1 MKLKELKIHNIASIA
16 DATIDFDGGLLRD
29 EALFLICGET
39 GSGKTTIL
47 DSICLV
53 LYNKTPRLS
62 QATARES
69 YLDVNGD
76 PLSLS
81 NPVQY
86 LRKGSWEASLSLGFE
101 AQGKEWEA
109 HWSTHRANKKADG
122 KFQSV
127 VWEVLDRSSG
137 LTSKGSS
144 IESII
149 GLSFDEFRRTT
160 MLAQGEFTAFLKS
173 RDEEKSAILEKIAGT
188 GIYRQIGREIG
199 ERYRQ
204 SNMYCQTLQE
214 AVKGFKD
221 GLLDEDKVRQIEER
235 ILECRSAVLALE
247 KEHKELDAAE
257 KAFVEIE
264 RNRAEGIRQHDK
276 LTKAMSECVRLKGG
290 IAYAEQALLAE
301 EESVA
306 ALGGFIRECAP
317 HVEMY
322 ARSVLLVSQLK
333 GISADQSAVSDLDKE
348 IGQYRTTVLSIEK
361 EIADIRNEISLRE
374 GEIHKAEA
382 DVAGIREELAAM
394 DPDGLR
400 RRKSA
405 LETMARLKADMAE
418 KEEACMAAGDERNR
432 YQSKNDAL
440 AREAEETSRILEA
453 TALIYSRMKESNE
466 QWAKDARAGLQVGC
480 ECPVCGQV
488 IADQEY
494 LDSISDEHFESV
506 LKPVAE
512 QMEIHR
518 QLAEKAGKALSE
530 NQAHV
535 KMLQEIL
542 NIRSQ
547 ELDSARKALE
557 EASAEYGDIVYTE
570 EEYSGICRVLD
581 KADGLIKVLDAKN
594 EAVASMNKALSAVR
608 DRAAALALRLERT
621 AGLMKTAEQL
631 KMAACERIE
640 TSYASVRA
648 GITLEAWE
656 DEWNADREGFCGRL
670 QTEADRYAMAVREHG
685 VKEARVVKIREGLN
699 NIQLIYSDIVSLL
712 PALVESGSGD
722 AVRIERLEN
731 SLAEVKADVITA
743 LSLLK
748 TSQDNIAA
756 CLEKVE
762 GLDRVAVSD
771 RMSAIGAEITRLN
784 QESGACARTLEIN
797 KEALKKIGDGISA
810 LEKAAIERD
819 QWKALNDVFGKR
831 DGEYFQKIAQG
842 FIMNDILSRAN
853 HHLKEM
859 TRRYR
864 LEAQQGSLNIV
875 IRDMEQGGVPRSTS
889 TISGGESF
897 IISLA
902 LALGLSSLGN
912 GDISADIL
920 FIDEGFGSLSDDYLN
935 TVVETLQKLHE
946 RSGRKV
952 GIISHIGHLRNR
964 IATRISVSKINQTT
978 SKVEILG

>member
-62 QATARES
+62 QAARES

-76 PLSLS
+76 QLSLS

-86 LRKGSWEASLSLGFE
+86 LRKGSWEASLSLSFE
-101 AQGKEWEA
+101 AQGKDWEA

-127 VWEVLDRSSG
+127 VWEVQDKSSG
-137 LTSKGSS
+137 LTSKGTH

-173 RDEEKSAILEKIAGT
+173 RDEDKSVILEKITGT
-188 GIYRQIGREIG
+188 GVYKEIGREIG

-204 SNMYCQTLQE
+204 SNMQCQTLQDTM
-214 AVKGFKD
+214 KGLQE
-221 GLLDEDKVRQIEER
+221 GLLGEEQIRQIEER
-235 ILECRSAVLALE
+235 IIECRTLVLKLE
-247 KEHKELDAAE
+247 GERKELEAVE
-257 KAFVEIE
+257 KAFIDIE
-264 RNRAEGIRQHDK
+264 HNRAEEARQK
-276 LTKAMSECVRLKGG
+276 ANLTKAAEECARLKGG
-290 IAYAEQALLAE
+290 IAYAEKALLRE

-306 ALGGFIRECAP
+306 ALNGFIRGCAA
-317 HVEMY
+317 HVGMY
-322 ARSVLLVSQLK
+322 AKSVLLVSQLK
-333 GISADQSAVSDLDKE
+333 GISADQSTVSEIEKE
-348 IGQYRTTVLSIEK
+348 IRQYRTAVLSIEK
-361 EIADIRNEISLRE
+361 DISEIRNEINLRE
-374 GEIHKAEA
+374 EEVHEVEA
-382 DVAGIREELAAM
+382 AIAGIREELAAL
-394 DPDGLR
+394 DPDELR

-405 LETMARLKADMAE
+405 IETMARLTADMAE
-418 KEEACMAAGDERNR
+418 KENACIAAEDEKNR
-432 YQSKNDAL
+432 CQSQNDAL
-440 AREAEETSRILEA
+440 VREAEETSRMFEA
-453 TALIYSRMKESNE
+453 TSLMYSKMKESNE

-480 ECPVCGQV
+480 ECPVCGQI
-488 IADQEY
+488 IATQEY
-494 LDSISDEHFESV
+494 LDGISDEHFESV
-506 LKPVAE
+506 LRPVSE
-512 QMEIHR
+512 QLENHR
-518 QLAEKAGKALSE
+518 QLAEKAGKTLTE
-530 NQAHV
+530 NKAHV
-535 KMLQEIL
+535 KMLQGIL
-542 NIRSQ
+542 DIRTQ
-547 ELDSARKALE
+547 ELDSARKAME
-557 EASAEYGDIVYTE
+557 AASAEYGDIVYTD
-570 EEYSGICRVLD
+570 EEYAAICRVLE
-581 KADGLIKVLDAKN
+581 KADSLRKELDKKN
-594 EAVASMNKALSAVR
+594 EVLSSMNKALSAVR
-608 DRAAALALRLERT
+608 DRLAASALQMERT
-621 AGLMKTAEQL
+621 EGRIKTAEQL
-631 KMAACERIE
+631 KAAACERIE
-640 TSYASVRA
+640 ASFASVRA

-656 DEWNADREGFCGRL
+656 DEWNADREGFCNRL
-670 QTEADRYAMAVREHG
+670 QADADKYNKAVQEHG
-685 VKEARVVKIREGLN
+685 AKEARVVKIREGLD
-699 NIQLIYSDIVSLL
+699 NIKLIYSDIVSLM
-712 PALVESGSGD
+712 PALDVTASGEV
-722 AVRIERLEN
+722 VRIERLEAR
-731 SLAEVKADVITA
+731 LAEVKADLITA
-743 LSLLK
+743 LSLLE
-748 TSQDNIAA
+748 TSQVNISSG
-756 CLEKVE
+756 LKKVE
-762 GLDRVAVSD
+762 GLDRAAVSD
-771 RMSAIGAEITRLN
+771 RIVDIGKKITELN
-784 QESGACARTLEIN
+784 QESGACSKTLEIN
-797 KEALKKIGDGISA
+797 TEALKRIGDGLTA
-810 LEKAAIERD
+810 LEKAVLERD

-952 GIISHIGHLRNR
+952 GIISHIGQLRNR
-964 IATRISVSKINQTT
+964 IATKISVSKINQTT
-978 SKVEILG
+978 SKVEIVG

>member
-62 QATARES
+62 QAARES

-127 VWEVLDRSSG
+127 VWEVLDKSSG
-137 LTSKGSS
+137 LTSKGSH

-173 RDEEKSAILEKIAGT
+173 KDDEKSAILEKITGT
-188 GIYRQIGREIG
+188 GVYKEIGREIG

-204 SNMYCQTLQE
+204 SNMRCQTLQE
-214 AVKGFKD
+214 TVKGIQD
-221 GLLDEDKVRQIEER
+221 GLLDEEQIRQIEER
-235 ILECRSAVLALE
+235 INECRSAVLKLE
-247 KEHKELDAAE
+247 EERKELEASE
-257 KAFVEIE
+257 KVFIEIE
-264 RNRAEGIRQHDK
+264 RNRAEENVQQNN
-276 LTKAMSECVRLKGG
+276 LSKAAKECVRLKGG
-290 IAYAEQALLAE
+290 IAYAEKALLRE

-306 ALGGFIRECAP
+306 ALNGFIRGCAP
-317 HVEMY
+317 HVGMY

-333 GISADQSAVSDLDKE
+333 GISADQASVVENDKE
-348 IGQYRTTVLSIEK
+348 IRQYRASVQAMEK
-361 EIADIRNEISLRE
+361 DISAITNEMGLKE
-374 GEIHKAEA
+374 GEIHKVEA
-382 DVAGIREELAAM
+382 DIAGIREQLAAM
-394 DPDGLR
+394 DPDELR

-405 LETMARLKADMAE
+405 IETMARLTADMAE
-418 KEEACMAAGDERNR
+418 KEKACVAAEDEKNR
-432 YQSKNDAL
+432 HHAETETL
-440 AREAEETSRILEA
+440 AREAEEASRMFEA
-453 TALIYSRMKESNE
+453 TSLIYSRVKESNE
-466 QWAKDARAGLQVGC
+466 QWAKDARAGLLVGS

-488 IADQEY
+488 IATQEY

-512 QMEIHR
+512 QLEIHR
-518 QLAEKAGKALSE
+518 QQAEKAGKALAE

-535 KMLQEIL
+535 KMLQGIL
-542 NIRSQ
+542 DIRVR
-547 ELDSARKALE
+547 ELDSARKAMAD
-557 EASAEYGDIVYTE
+557 ASAEYGDIVYTE
-570 EEYSGICRVLD
+570 EKYSEICRILE
-581 KADGLIKVLDAKN
+581 KADSLIKELNDKN
-594 EAVASMNKALSAVR
+594 EILSSMNKALSAVR
-608 DRAAALALRLERT
+608 ERSAASALQMERT
-621 AGLMKTAEQL
+621 VGRIKTAEQL
-631 KMAACERIE
+631 KTAACERIE
-640 TSYASVRA
+640 ASFASVRA
-648 GITLEAWE
+648 GITIEAWE
-656 DEWNADREGFCGRL
+656 DEWNADREGFCARL
-670 QTEADRYAMAVREHG
+670 QAEADKYNKAVQEHG
-685 VKEARVVKIREGLN
+685 AKEARVVKIREGLD
-699 NIQLIYSDIVSLL
+699 NIKLIYSDIVSLM
-712 PALVESGSGD
+712 PALEVTSAGEV
-722 AVRIERLEN
+722 VRIERLETR
-731 SLAEVKADVITA
+731 LAEVKTELITA

-748 TSQDNIAA
+748 TAQENISAG
-756 CLEKVE
+756 LKKVE
-762 GLDRVAVSD
+762 GRDRAAVSD
-771 RMSAIGAEITRLN
+771 RISAVGMEVTRLN
-784 QESGACARTLEIN
+784 QESGACSKTLELN
-797 KEALKKIGDGISA
+797 EEALKKIGDGMKA
-810 LEKAAIERD
+810 LEKASMDRD

-853 HHLKEM
+853 HHLKKM
-859 TRRYR
+859 TRRYS

-946 RSGRKV
+946 TSGRKV
-952 GIISHIGHLRNR
+952 GIISHIGQLRNR
-964 IATRISVSKINQTT
+964 IATKISVSKINQTT
-978 SKVEILG
+978 SRVEIVG